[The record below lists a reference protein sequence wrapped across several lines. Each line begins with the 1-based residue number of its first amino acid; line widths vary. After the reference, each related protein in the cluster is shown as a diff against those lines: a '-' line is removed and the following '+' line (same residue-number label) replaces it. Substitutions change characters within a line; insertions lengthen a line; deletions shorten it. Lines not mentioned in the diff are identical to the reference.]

1 MSHPEQ
7 SYINLNQDIIE
18 GCRQGDKDAQFRL
31 YKLYYRS
38 MYNTSLR
45 IVKDTAEAEDI
56 MQEAFLTAFEKI
68 NTYEG
73 KVSFGSWLKRIV
85 INKSLD
91 AIRKKRIKLTELNE
105 ETSKFTEDNE
115 TDESEIQYQVE
126 SIKKAMENLPDGYRI
141 VLSMYLFEGY
151 DHEEIADILGISNS
165 TSRSQYTR
173 AKQYLLKL
181 LKSNET

>member
-7 SYINLNQDIIE
+7 SYINLNQEIID
-18 GCRQGDKDAQFRL
+18 GCRQGDKNAQFRL

-45 IVKDTAEAEDI
+45 ILKDTAEAEDI

-68 NTYEG
+68 DTYEG

-91 AIRKKRIKLTELNE
+91 AIRKRKIKVTELNE
-105 ETSKFTEDNE
+105 ETNIFTEENE
-115 TDESEIQYQVE
+115 TDESEIQYRVDA
-126 SIKKAMENLPDGYRI
+126 IKKAMEKLPDGYRI

-151 DHEEIADILGISNS
+151 DHDEIAGILGISNS

-173 AKQYLLKL
+173 AKKYLLKL
-181 LKSNET
+181 LKPTES

>member
-7 SYINLNQDIIE
+7 SYINLNQEIID
-18 GCRQGDKDAQFRL
+18 GCRQGDKNAQFRL
-31 YKLYYRS
+31 YKQYYRS

-45 IVKDTAEAEDI
+45 ILKDTAEAEDI

-68 NTYEG
+68 DTYEG

-91 AIRKKRIKLTELNE
+91 AIRKRKIKVTELNE
-105 ETSKFTEDNE
+105 ETNIFTEENE
-115 TDESEIQYQVE
+115 TDESEIQYKVDA
-126 SIKKAMENLPDGYRI
+126 IKKAMEKLPDGYRI

-151 DHEEIADILGISNS
+151 DHDEIAGILGISNS

-173 AKQYLLKL
+173 AKKYLLKL
-181 LKSNET
+181 LKPTES

>member
-1 MSHPEQ
+1 MSHPKQ
-7 SYINLNQDIIE
+7 SYINLNQEIID
-18 GCRQGDKDAQFRL
+18 GCREGDKDSQFRL

-68 NTYEG
+68 GTYEG

-91 AIRKKRIKLTELNE
+91 TIRKRKIKLTELNE
-105 ETSKFTEDNE
+105 ATNNFTIEKE
-115 TDESEIQYQVE
+115 TDESEIQFKVE
-126 SIKKAMENLPDGYRI
+126 SIKKAMEKLPDGYRM
-141 VLSMYLFEGY
+141 VLSLYLFEGY
-151 DHEEIADILGISNS
+151 DHEEIGGILGISSS
-165 TSRSQYTR
+165 TSRSQFTR
-173 AKQYLLKL
+173 AKQHLLKL
-181 LKSNET
+181 IKSEK

>member
-7 SYINLNQDIIE
+7 SYINLNQEIID
-18 GCRQGDKDAQFRL
+18 GCRQGDKNAQFRL

-45 IVKDTAEAEDI
+45 ILKDTAEAEDI

-68 NTYEG
+68 DTYEG

-91 AIRKKRIKLTELNE
+91 AIRKRKIKGTELNE
-105 ETSKFTEDNE
+105 ETNIFTEENE
-115 TDESEIQYQVE
+115 TDESEIQYRVDA
-126 SIKKAMENLPDGYRI
+126 IKKAMEKLPDGYRI

-151 DHEEIADILGISNS
+151 DHDEIAGILGISNS

-173 AKQYLLKL
+173 AKKYLLKL
-181 LKSNET
+181 LKPTES

>member
-7 SYINLNQDIIE
+7 SYINLNQEIID
-18 GCRQGDKDAQFRL
+18 GCRQGDKNAQFRL

-45 IVKDTAEAEDI
+45 ILKDTAEAEDI

-68 NTYEG
+68 DTYEG

-91 AIRKKRIKLTELNE
+91 AIRKRKIKVTELNE
-105 ETSKFTEDNE
+105 ETNIFTEENE
-115 TDESEIQYQVE
+115 TDESEIQYKVDA
-126 SIKKAMENLPDGYRI
+126 IKKAMEKLPDGYRI

-151 DHEEIADILGISNS
+151 DHDEIAGILGISNS

-173 AKQYLLKL
+173 AKKYLLKL
-181 LKSNET
+181 LKPTES

>member
-7 SYINLNQDIIE
+7 SYINLNQEIIE
-18 GCRQGDKDAQFRL
+18 GCRQGDKDAQFQL

-56 MQEAFLTAFEKI
+56 MQETFLTAFEKI

-105 ETSKFTEDNE
+105 ETSKFTEENE
-115 TDESEIQYQVE
+115 TDESEIQYQLE
-126 SIKKAMENLPDGYRI
+126 SIKKAMEKLPDGYRI

-173 AKQYLLKL
+173 AKQYLLKQL
-181 LKSNET
+181 RMKEL

>member
-7 SYINLNQDIIE
+7 SYINLNQDIIA
-18 GCRQGDKDAQFRL
+18 GCRQGNKDAQFRL